1 MLEDQVLPTFVN
13 RTADEI
19 IWGYDDPL
27 TKMGREFSE
36 GLKSDQFGLMAGTNY
51 TFYGRFR
58 QSYRYQVLTINS
70 YVITLAQEEV
80 LVKPSAFISLHGQT
94 AQHIQT
100 GAPLPKMKL
109 FRAPSTTV

>member
-70 YVITLAQEEV
+70 NVIGLAQEMEFLLNLQLL
-80 LVKPSAFISLHGQT
+80 LVYVAKRPNIYRQVHLC
-94 AQHIQT
+94 
-100 GAPLPKMKL
+100 PK
-109 FRAPSTTV
+109 